1 MTVDADLGQALGDPR
16 RIGINDLTE
25 QQLGAHC
32 YHFAPQ
38 RRPPTAVTSHLTA
51 GPSSPRLLAGGAGSP
66 GAVEEIL
73 GPGNQRDDNRH
84 PQGNSDRHVGIL

>member
-16 RIGINDLTE
+16 RVGVHDLTE

-32 YHFAPQ
+32 YQFAPQ
-38 RRPPTAVTSHLTA
+38 CRPPTAVTSHFTT
-51 GPSSPRLLAGGAGSP
+51 GPSGPRLAAGGASGP

-73 GPGNQRDDNRH
+73 GPGDKRDGHRH
-84 PQGNSDRHVGIL
+84 PQGNSDRNVGIL